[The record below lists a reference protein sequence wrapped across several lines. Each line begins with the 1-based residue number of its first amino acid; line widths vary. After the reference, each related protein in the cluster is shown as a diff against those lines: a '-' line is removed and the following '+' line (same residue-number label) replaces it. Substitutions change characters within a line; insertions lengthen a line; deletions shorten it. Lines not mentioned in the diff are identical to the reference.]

1 MQATLHSR
9 KSRWSWSCWVMDT
22 GTSLWWEE
30 DLAPSYFYRLTNR
43 CSHLSARTSN
53 ILRLPLLSAGFLWN
67 SQYDETGVPQ
77 THRAAVWSLRP
88 PSGEYVSVELEGVTS
103 IWWDGQ
109 CGSVFDKVLCSVWNR
124 HHGWGVCPTGTTWSL
139 HEETA
144 EPAKHPLEIPGSQAA
159 GFSSQLFGEL
169 VNQTQTIQTEADSWI
184 YHNRSVLLT
193 SFINS
198 CVTHRCFRRT
208 KSWSMALFVP
218 RTFCWPEMGW
228 VWTKEGLSS
237 SSATQGFLSQSSP
250 ERVSKSSCHMV
261 RESRWNLNGYQ
272 IVPWKFFFIT
282 STFFYPFQLHSGI
295 WVMLLFSSV

>member
-1 MQATLHSR
+1 M
-9 KSRWSWSCWVMDT
+9 
-22 GTSLWWEE
+22 
-30 DLAPSYFYRLTNR
+30 
-43 CSHLSARTSN
+43 SARTSN
-53 ILRLPLLSAGFLWN
+53 ILLLLLLSAGFLWN

-88 PSGEYVSVELEGVTS
+88 PSGEYVSVELVGVTS

-139 HEETA
+139 YEETA
-144 EPAKHPLEIPGSQAA
+144 EPAKHPLEIPGSQTA
-159 GFSSQLFGEL
+159 GFSSQLSGEL

-198 CVTHRCFRRT
+198 CVAHGCFRRT
-208 KSWSMALFVP
+208 KSWSTALFVP

-228 VWTKEGLSS
+228 
-237 SSATQGFLSQSSP
+237 
-250 ERVSKSSCHMV
+250 M
-261 RESRWNLNGYQ
+261 
-272 IVPWKFFFIT
+272 
-282 STFFYPFQLHSGI
+282 
-295 WVMLLFSSV
+295 